1 MSGMLT
7 TGISDLSDYNNRTI
21 IIEVTGALGD
31 LVRNSNYTLK
41 VPYNRMSE
49 KMQQISR
56 MGGKIASIRLAS
68 SAGAAQS
75 E

>member
-7 TGISDLSDYNNRTI
+7 TGTADLSDYNSRTI
-21 IIEVTGALGD
+21 IIEVTGALGN
-31 LVRNSNYTLK
+31 LVRTSNYTLK

-49 KMQQISR
+49 KVRQINR
-56 MGGKIASIRLAS
+56 MGQKIVSIRLAS
-68 SAGAAQS
+68 SVGVTES

>member
-7 TGISDLSDYNNRTI
+7 TGTADLSDYNSRTI

-31 LVRNSNYTLK
+31 LVRKSNYTLK
-41 VPYNRMSE
+41 VPYHRMSE
-49 KMQQISR
+49 KVRQINR
-56 MGGKIASIRLAS
+56 MGQKIVSIRLAS
-68 SAGAAQS
+68 SVGVTES

>member
-7 TGISDLSDYNNRTI
+7 TGTPDLSDYNNRTV

-31 LVRNSNYTLK
+31 LVRKSNYTLK

-56 MGGKIASIRLAS
+56 MGGKIASIRVTS
-68 SAGAAQS
+68 SV
-75 E
+75 